1 MIADIVLLPAC
12 LEMLRS
18 TRLAEERRRS
28 SCHRSCSMP
37 RDRANATRSSA
48 CVKSSSRALGSTI
61 TRTLQCPYN
70 GTSGLGIS
78 IQGVQELGAQRE
90 PLRRDEE
97 VEGGR
102 RLDQLLDL
110 GLQLQSF
117 ERLVASEESGTEIS
131 FLLGLLLQAV
141 HVVLDLSELA
151 RETLSSITLDSL
163 IGLNQQFRDVVPRMP
178 RQ

>member
-1 MIADIVLLPAC
+1 MSADIVDFPDWRLQ
-12 LEMLRS
+12 LRS
-18 TRLAEERRRS
+18 TRSEDEASSS
-28 SCHRSCSMP
+28 SCQRSGS
-37 RDRANATRSSA
+37 RSRARAKATRSRASL
-48 CVKSSSRALGSTI
+48 KSSSRALGSTI
-61 TRTLQCPYN
+61 TRTLQSPQN
-70 GTSGLGIS
+70 GTSCLGIS
-78 IQGVQELGAQRE
+78 IQGVQELGAKRE
-90 PLRRDEE
+90 PLRCDED

-110 GLQLQSF
+110 GLQLESF

-141 HVVLDLSELA
+141 HVALDLSELA
-151 RETLSSITLDSL
+151 RETLSIITLDSL